1 MLGSFISLWFLFF
14 IFCFVVKR
22 NDKMWPERCTL
33 LLVETIVRQFYVI
46 FFLDFNDMFSVCCYK
61 VFININDFFY
71 IWEEIYESAFLWK
84 CKLVLFGNLDRLF
97 AALIRSDT
105 SVYLF
110 LILLSS
116 HKVLYLLFSCC
127 LFHWSCNIS
136 VDAAIL
142 MLQKRMLED
151 MKDLSRNFHLDI
163 RYLLLKSSKNMKN

>member
-1 MLGSFISLWFLFF
+1 MFCRQEKWQNVAWKMYLVTGWNNCKTILCDFF
-14 IFCFVVKR
+14 
-22 NDKMWPERCTL
+22 
-33 LLVETIVRQFYVI
+33 

-84 CKLVLFGNLDRLF
+84 CKLVLFGNSDRLF

-127 LFHWSCNIS
+127 LFHWSCNIF